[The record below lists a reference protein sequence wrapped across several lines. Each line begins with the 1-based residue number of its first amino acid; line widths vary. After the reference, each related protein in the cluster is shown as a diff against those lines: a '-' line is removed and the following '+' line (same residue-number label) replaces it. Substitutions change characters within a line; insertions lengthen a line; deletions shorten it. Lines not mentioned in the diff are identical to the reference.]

1 MEKIKLFQEFN
12 DLNES
17 KKRKSSTSQNPFKDS
32 KVGDKVVVE
41 YREGSKKKYV
51 DAKIT
56 DIIDLPSGNIVY
68 EVDDSS
74 IEGTV
79 IFSFD
84 ADEGAISTRGTQIYK
99 KGEVFKVDNVT
110 LSK

>member
-1 MEKIKLFQEFN
+1 MQTQNI
-12 DLNES
+12 LN
-17 KKRKSSTSQNPFKDS
+17 DS
-32 KVGDKVVVE
+32 KLGDKVVVE

-56 DIIDLPSGNIVY
+56 DIVDLPSGNIVY
-68 EVDDSS
+68 EVDDYS
-74 IEGTV
+74 IEGKI

-84 ADEGAISTRGTQIYK
+84 ADEGAISTRSTQIYK

-110 LSK
+110 LPK